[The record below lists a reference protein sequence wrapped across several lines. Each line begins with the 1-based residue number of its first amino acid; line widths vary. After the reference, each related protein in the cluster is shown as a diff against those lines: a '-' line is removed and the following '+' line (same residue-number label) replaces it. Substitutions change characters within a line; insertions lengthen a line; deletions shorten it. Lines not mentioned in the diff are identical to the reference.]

1 MEKYTIARTREL
13 DLCLSCEICLSVCPV
28 EAITMDYSR
37 GQFLPLVDTE
47 ICTKCQLCLDACPGI
62 DIYPIEMREYE
73 TVNEIIRG
81 SFLKSYTASSKD
93 SKIRKKSTSGG
104 LITTLVRELIDK
116 NEYDGA
122 FILDFTKFNNTP
134 ARLKKTNNIKIIVK
148 SAKSKYIPV
157 SVFDVINELKKK
169 NDQKYIIIG
178 TSCQL
183 FGIKKYI
190 NKYELAEK
198 KHLFLGLFCSSTL
211 NFNFLRFIEE
221 HYSKRNENI
230 EDFCFRTKEKFG
242 WPGHMKVVFDSG
254 RTSFLDRS
262 IRINLTKIFK
272 LNRCLFCFDK
282 LNRYADI
289 SFGDCYIKNKSDTKG
304 NSSVIVRTGKGMEI
318 FEKFSYLFD
327 FATEEIENIWQSQ
340 NIQAEKQDLLHAKLL
355 IKEKSLYPDYKK
367 DYQIKQSVKKSLNQ
381 QQRLI
386 RLGQSYSS
394 RKIKFKLE
402 KALYL
407 LSVKKLL
414 MKTVQKTWKIL
425 LPIAILLK
433 AIVINQKNVTISP
446 IRQGKNII
454 IINGKFFNEGAQS
467 MSLIA
472 LDQIKKRFD
481 DVQVYHFSNNYKDI
495 VRARNNPEQY
505 FLKLMPWTM
514 VEQFRFL
521 GKPFDL
527 MNPFFSVNRYFKEI
541 NSIFANAKFII
552 DLSGYAISSE
562 IRPYVWI
569 PFILNLMVGKKYSI
583 PYYIFPQSIGPFN
596 FSLKERLP
604 LFTLLKSYLK
614 YPRII
619 FVREKEGYN
628 SLIQF
633 TRQNVKLS
641 HDVVLQH
648 EISDYSNVLRTNS
661 KATKVKLQANS
672 IGIVP
677 NLRVL
682 IRSQGKDIDKLYKNM
697 IELALNSKK
706 IVYLLNHSQQDLTY
720 CKRLKSLFPENEDVI
735 LLSGDYNSIE
745 LEEFIMQFDF
755 IIASR
760 YHSIVH
766 AYKNGVPTI
775 VIGWATK
782 YSSLLSEFE
791 QLRFYFDIRRE
802 VNDSELMES
811 LSYMLQNHDNESKI
825 IISKMKEIKVQ
836 KSPFDVFDEFNS

>member
-1 MEKYTIARTREL
+1 MEKNTIARTREL

-28 EAITMDYSR
+28 EAITMDYIR
-37 GQFLPLVDTE
+37 GQFLPIVDTE
-47 ICTKCQLCLDACPGI
+47 TCTKCQLCLDVCPGI
-62 DIYPIEMREYE
+62 DIFPIETRGYE

-81 SFLKSYTASSKD
+81 SCLKSYTAYSKD
-93 SKIRKKSTSGG
+93 SNIRKKSTSGG
-104 LITTLVRELIDK
+104 LITTLVQELIDK
-116 NEYDGA
+116 NEYDGV
-122 FILDFTKFNNTP
+122 FILDYTKFNKKP
-134 ARLKKTNNIKIIVK
+134 ARLKETNNLKIIVK

-157 SVFDVINELKKK
+157 SVFDVITELKKK

-183 FGIKKYI
+183 FGIKKFI
-190 NKYELAEK
+190 NTNELAENN
-198 KHLFLGLFCSSTL
+198 HLFLGLFCSSTL

-221 HYSKRNENI
+221 HYSKRNEKI
-230 EDFCFRTKEKFG
+230 EDFDFRTKEKFG

-289 SFGDCYIKNKSDTKG
+289 SFGDCYIKIKSDTKG
-304 NSSVIVRTGKGMEI
+304 NSSVIVRTKKGLEI
-318 FEKFSYLFD
+318 FERFSYLFD
-327 FATEEIENIWQSQ
+327 LETEEIDNIWQSQ

-355 IKEKSLYPDYKK
+355 IKEKSLYPDYIKE
-367 DYQIKQSVKKSLNQ
+367 YQIKQSVKKSLNQ

-394 RKIKFKLE
+394 RKIKLKLE
-402 KALYL
+402 KALYM
-407 LSVKKLL
+407 LSIKRLL
-414 MKTVQKTWKIL
+414 MKTVQKTWKIF
-425 LPIAILLK
+425 LPMAILLK
-433 AIVINQKNVTISP
+433 AILINQKNVKISP

-472 LDQIKKRFD
+472 LDQIKKRFN

-495 VRARNNPEQY
+495 VKARNNKEEY
-505 FLKLMPWTM
+505 LLKLMPWTM
-514 VEQFRFL
+514 VEQFHFT

-527 MNPFFSVNRYFKEI
+527 VSQFLSFNSYFKEI

-569 PFILNLMVGKKYSI
+569 PFILNLIVGKKYSI

-596 FSLKERLP
+596 FSLRERLP

-633 TRQNVKLS
+633 TRQNVRLS

-648 EISDYSNVLRTNS
+648 EITDYSNVLSTNY
-661 KATKVKLQANS
+661 KVTKVKIQANS
-672 IGIVP
+672 VGIIP

-682 IRSQGKDIDKLYKNM
+682 IRSKGKDINKLYKNM
-697 IELALNSKK
+697 IELTLNSKK
-706 IVYLLNHSQQDLTY
+706 SVYLLSHSQQDLAY
-720 CKRLKSLFPENEDVI
+720 CKRLKSLFPDNKDVVF
-735 LLSGDYNSIE
+735 LSGDYNSIE
-745 LEEFIMQFDF
+745 LENIIMQFEF
-755 IIASR
+755 VIASR

-766 AYKNGVPTI
+766 AYKNGVPAI

-791 QLRFYFDIRRE
+791 QIRFYFDIRKE
-802 VNDSELMES
+802 VNISEMMES
-811 LSYMLQNHDNESKI
+811 LNYMLQNRDIESKKI
-825 IISKMKEIKVQ
+825 FSKMKEIKVQ
-836 KSPFDVFDEFNS
+836 KSPFDVFDKFNS